1 VPLGPARDPAPAT
14 MLRAPRRNWRAV
26 LLHVGAAIDQLD
38 NLTDA
43 WRDAPQQGLRMQS
56 GIAKLTD
63 AKTCAGNRRAKRA
76 ITLLDGRRFPVA
88 KSGTPSRERVDSRL
102 RPRNGAAAG
111 NDRRS
116 SRMPTG
122 TAVPG
127 RLI

>member
-1 VPLGPARDPAPAT
+1 MPLGPARDPAPAT

-38 NLTDA
+38 NLTEA

-76 ITLLDGRRFPVA
+76 IAL
-88 KSGTPSRERVDSRL
+88 SRWTQVSCRQNPERL
-102 RPRNGAAAG
+102 RANASIAG
-111 NDRRS
+111 
-116 SRMPTG
+116 
-122 TAVPG
+122 
-127 RLI
+127 